1 MRELIKIIRGNDFT
15 LKVNVSLFDPIAK
28 SFSNHDI
35 SAATGIRLNLVSSR
49 SRIALE
55 PEMSGDSSVLAPV
68 HGMKLTNNSYGVE
81 LIFMLDGLRRR
92 AFERE
97 VFQIVDS
104 DSEANCNTILEL
116 PDNPEIQ
123 LTVATIYESLIFGSK
138 GEPFK
143 YSDFTPEQLAA
154 LKGDPFQYSDFT
166 PEQLAALKG
175 QKGDTGNPGPK
186 GDPFRY
192 SDFTPEQLASLK
204 GPKGDTGWPSYQPV
218 PGATPTVQLA
228 WGTVH
233 QLTDT
238 PTSLTVAMPAAPA
251 SSEVECVL
259 KFTTG
264 STAPTVTW
272 PSGLLWANGTP
283 PVVRA
288 NATYEFAV
296 SWDMKAAKCTVIG
309 CEFKPTA

>member
-1 MRELIKIIRGNDFT
+1 MKDFSSKFT
-15 LKVNVSLFDPIAK
+15 GSEIEAK
-28 SFSNHDI
+28 LDRMDI
-35 SAATGIRLNLVSSR
+35 DRPL
-49 SRIALE
+49 
-55 PEMSGDSSVLAPV
+55 
-68 HGMKLTNNSYGVE
+68 
-81 LIFMLDGLRRR
+81 
-92 AFERE
+92 
-97 VFQIVDS
+97 
-104 DSEANCNTILEL
+104 SEALGKIYTKEEL
-116 PDNPEIQ
+116 DSLLHGLQGPAGNP
-123 LTVATIYESLIFGSK
+123 GPK
-138 GEPFK
+138 GDPFR

-154 LKGDPFQYSDFT
+154 LKGEKGDPGNPGQKGDPFQYSDFTPEQLASLKGPKGDTGNPGQKGDPFQYSDFT

-175 QKGDTGNPGPK
+175 QKGDPGNPGPK

-192 SDFTPEQLASLK
+192 SDFTPEQLAALK
-204 GPKGDTGWPSYQPV
+204 GPKGETGWPSYQPV
-218 PGATPTVQLA
+218 PGTTPTVSLA
-228 WGTVH
+228 WNTVH
-233 QLTDT
+233 QLTDH

-264 STAPTVTW
+264 AAAPTVTW

-296 SWDMKAAKCTVIG
+296 SWDVKAVKYTVIG